1 MSRASIPPLDCA
13 SLRAQLGAL
22 SGLVRLRDLSAG
34 FAEASDETIAAI
46 LDSAAAFAADRLE
59 ALNAQSDS
67 LAPQLVDGAVV
78 TSDLHREVW
87 RDYAEGGWIA
97 LDLPE
102 PLGGQGL
109 PLVVAVAVQEVFDRH
124 CAAFGML
131 PVPMRS
137 AVRLIEAWTTDAEI
151 RSQWLPKLIAGEWG
165 ATICISEVG
174 AGSDAS
180 RIRTKAVP
188 RGDGRW
194 SITGEK
200 QWISFGGHDLTG
212 RIVHCL
218 LARAEGAA
226 GPSKGLSLFLVPDRI
241 DDAANGVVV
250 RKLEHKLGLHLSPTC
265 AMGFEDATGYL
276 LGEEGRGL
284 AQMFVMITNM
294 RMAVGA
300 MGLGIASAAADV
312 ALGYARQ
319 RLQGG
324 AGPQPLPI
332 IEHADVQRM
341 LLAMQADVECARA
354 LIYAAA
360 VEADLARVETDD
372 AARRDSAALAQWL
385 LPIVKTLG
393 GELAFTTADGAIQVL
408 GGAGY
413 TTDWPVEQLLRDSRV
428 LPIFEGTTGMQGL
441 DLLHRRLWK
450 DGGAG
455 LRVFLARARADVA
468 VLEGRDAAAAT
479 GIIELLETT
488 ADQLGA
494 MRDRPRDGEAGAT
507 GFLHLAIDTA
517 LAWSAARLAALR
529 DDTPAS
535 ARLRALGGFQLG
547 ELTGRA
553 RHHATQALR
562 GAAALDGMATLL

>member
-1 MSRASIPPLDCA
+1 MTRASIPPIDCT
-13 SLRAQLGAL
+13 SLQVQLAAL
-22 SGLVRLRDLSAG
+22 PGLARLRQLSAG

-46 LDSAAAFAADRLE
+46 LEQAAAFSADRLE

-67 LAPQLVDGAVV
+67 APPRLTDGVV
-78 TSDLHREVW
+78 ATSQLHREVW

-102 PLGGQGL
+102 QLGGQGL
-109 PLVVAVAVQEVFDRH
+109 PLVIAVAVQEVFDRH

-137 AVRLIEAWTTDAEI
+137 AVRLIDAWTSDEAIRAE
-151 RSQWLPKLIAGEWG
+151 WLPKLVAGEWG

-180 RIRTKAVP
+180 RIRTKAVT

-218 LARAEGAA
+218 LARTDGA
-226 GPSKGLSLFLVPDRI
+226 KGLSLFLVPDRI
-241 DDAANGVVV
+241 DDAANGIVV
-250 RKLEHKLGLHLSPTC
+250 RNIEHKLGLHLSPTC
-265 AMGFEDATGYL
+265 AMGFENATGYL

-284 AQMFVMITNM
+284 SQMFVMITNM

-300 MGLGIASAAADV
+300 MGLGIASAAADT

-324 AGPQPLPI
+324 AGAQPLPI
-332 IEHADVQRM
+332 TAHADVQRM
-341 LLAMQADVECARA
+341 LMSMQANVETARA

-360 VEADLARVETDD
+360 VEADLARAETD
-372 AARRDSAALAQWL
+372 AEARRDSSALTQWL
-385 LPIVKTLG
+385 LPIIKTLG
-393 GELAFTTADGAIQVL
+393 GELAFTTADSAIQVL

-455 LRVFLARARADVA
+455 LRVFLTRAKADIA
-468 VLEGRDAAAAT
+468 AMASHDAEAAKAA
-479 GIIELLETT
+479 GEIVELLDAT
-488 ADQLGA
+488 AEQLA
-494 MRDRPRDGEAGAT
+494 RMTDRPRDAEAGAT
-507 GFLHLAIDTA
+507 AFLHLAIDAA
-517 LAWSAARLAALR
+517 LGWSAARLAAI
-529 DDTPAS
+529 DGAAPACV
-535 ARLRALGGFQLG
+535 RLRTLGRFLIDD
-547 ELTGRA
+547 LLARA
-553 RHHATQALR
+553 RCHAAMATR
-562 GAAALDGMATLL
+562 GAASLDGFSALV